1 MLAIIY
7 LILFIVLGDLICR
20 RLFPFVSIPQRLAT
34 ATLSGMLIAA
44 WGTYVSAW
52 LFSSTNSPMLWGN
65 LLFAG
70 IALAGIAFL
79 LNHEYDA
86 PEVSEESVPLHDDK
100 WDWAILGVF
109 LIVVTWLVFIT
120 FSFGDGKLKIAHH
133 QWSDFGSN
141 ISIMQSFALGHN
153 FPTEY
158 PHFSGDRIR
167 YHFLFYFLAGNL
179 EYLGLNPALSN
190 NILSILSW
198 VSMLALIMAFGS
210 IVFSSKAVG
219 RIAAGLFFF
228 HGSWSIITYLT
239 SKETFWDALSAIPA
253 MRDFL
258 NSGFPYRGEAWGVWS
273 QVVYVNQRH
282 LTSSIGLLL
291 IVLCFLA
298 IRYKDRLQP
307 VMTEAASDNAG
318 STDTDEVFETADTN
332 SEVDEDEE
340 IRELNTAA
348 SSEASA
354 TGLNEFFI
362 DVAEEADNAEIE
374 DPESENPSDDDESE
388 IAGDDDTPGNTEID
402 AIARE
407 PKQPFDWRAF
417 AATLPPYLLCSLLL
431 GLIPMWNS
439 AIFVSAFVILGVCFL
454 LFPNRLQ
461 LIAMAVVTGIF
472 SLPQVLYLKG
482 GDLPDTGVRLFNF
495 GYTLVPPTYWAAV
508 EYMAYTF
515 ALKWPLIIVGLIVA
529 TWFQRKIFL
538 AVLPLVFITF
548 FLQFSAEAL
557 TNHKFL
563 NVWLIFANMF
573 AASGIVFLWRL
584 SNKAAAVVGRAV
596 ALLLC
601 AVIVFG
607 GVADAFP
614 IKNSFWMFL
623 PYKDDPLVEWVKE
636 NTDPRSRFVSF
647 RYVNHGILV
656 AGRRL
661 FHGHPYYSWGA
672 GYPVGERDTVYK
684 KMFSERDPRTL
695 YQLLR
700 DHDIDYVAIDD
711 QLRRSDFTPNLNE
724 STFTIM
730 FKAVYNDVE
739 NKYGKLTIYEVPK
752 DASQVNFSLA
762 VSSANPKG
770 SEPMPPAAN
779 AFAGGEGRGG
789 GQFIR
794 PRGMTV
800 DAAGNIYVAD
810 TGNSRIQKFDAKG
823 NFLLDLGDAGDEPGR
838 LREPNGVA
846 VDAKGNIFTADA
858 ARNKLLKFN
867 AKGEFEKE
875 WSGPPEMDFYGPRDI
890 AIAANGSLYIVDQG
904 RTRIVRFD
912 PIKEA
917 FAQWGTRGEG
927 EGQFV
932 ESTGIAIGGG
942 NIYVADNGN
951 GRIQVFDLDG
961 KFIRQWEV
969 PAWEKFVW
977 NFPDVAVDEKRN
989 LLYVSN
995 GWKDQVF
1002 IYDLDGNL
1010 TAGAVSVSSGGQ
1022 LKNPTSLAFLPER
1035 EGGNLIVLNTGGA
1048 NLSVVPAAA
1057 TSPQR

>member
-20 RLFPFVSIPQRLAT
+20 RLLPFVSIPQRLAT
-34 ATLSGMLIAA
+34 AVLSGMLIAA
-44 WGTYVSAW
+44 WGTYISAW

-79 LNHEYDA
+79 LNHEYNA
-86 PEVSEESVPLHDDK
+86 PKVSEENISLHDDK
-100 WDWAILGVF
+100 WDWVILGVF

-120 FSFGDGKLKIAHH
+120 FSFGEGKLKIAHH

-141 ISIMQSFALGHN
+141 ISIMQGFALGHN

-228 HGSWSIITYLT
+228 HGSWSIITFLT

-298 IRYKDRLQP
+298 IRYKDSLKKP
-307 VMTEAASDNAG
+307 VLTDAEADNVQNGDGALTDG
-318 STDTDEVFETADTN
+318 SIETAPSEIADDLNPEREPVDTA
-332 SEVDEDEE
+332 EKDE
-340 IRELNTAA
+340 
-348 SSEASA
+348 
-354 TGLNEFFI
+354 TGLNKFFVELSNDQDENAPEYLSKEGADPGDKDPI
-362 DVAEEADNAEIE
+362 ADEESA
-374 DPESENPSDDDESE
+374 SDTKDMPPVQQ
-388 IAGDDDTPGNTEID
+388 T
-402 AIARE
+402 
-407 PKQPFDWRAF
+407 PFDWRAL
-417 AATLPPYLLCSLLL
+417 AITLPPYIFCGLIL
-431 GLIPMWNS
+431 GLSPMWNS
-439 AIFVSAFVILGVCFL
+439 AVFVSAFVILAVCF
-454 LFPNRLQ
+454 FVFSHRLQ
-461 LIAMAVVTGIF
+461 LLVMAVVTGIF
-472 SLPQVLYLKG
+472 SLPQVLFLKG

-515 ALKWPLIIVGLIVA
+515 ALKWPLIILGLIVA

-584 SNKAAAVVGRAV
+584 RNKAAAVAGRAF
-596 ALLLC
+596 ALILC
-601 AVIVFG
+601 TVIVFG

-636 NTDPRSRFVSF
+636 NTDPRSRFLSF

-700 DHDIDYVAIDD
+700 DHQIDYVAIDD

-724 STFTIM
+724 ATFTIM

-739 NKYGKLTIYEVPK
+739 NKYGKLTIFEVPK

-762 VSSANPKG
+762 ASSANPKG

-858 ARNKLLKFN
+858 ARNKLLRFN

-912 PIKEA
+912 PEKET
-917 FAQWGTRGEG
+917 FSQWGTRGDG

-932 ESTGIAIGGG
+932 ESTGIAVGAG
-942 NIYVADNGN
+942 NIFVADNGN

-977 NFPDVAVDEKRN
+977 NFPDIAVDEKRK

-1002 IYDLDGNL
+1002 IYDFDGNL
-1010 TAGAVSVSSGGQ
+1010 AAGAVSVASGGQ
-1022 LKNPTSLAFLPER
+1022 LKNPTSLAFLPEKV
-1035 EGGNLIVLNTGGA
+1035 GGNLIVLNTGGA
-1048 NLSVVPAAA
+1048 NLSVVAAA
-1057 TSPQR
+1057 ASPQR